1 MLRFSGKIIA
11 FALAQRS
18 QGFQWQDIRDSI
30 RQVFQIQPP
39 SERQM
44 RNWYHQY
51 GGSSTGVEE
60 TVREAL
66 IKAARESIPVV
77 AVATQQIAVQQGIPV
92 LLKALRQ
99 HRDPGVAGVVMI
111 LSTLEQMVG
120 SEAYEKGVEKYQR
133 RRKITGWLNKSERSE
148 L

>member
-1 MLRFSGKIIA
+1 LGFSEKVIA
-11 FALAQRS
+11 FALAERS
-18 QGFQWQDIRDSI
+18 QGFKWRDIRDSI
-30 RQVFQIQPP
+30 RQVFRIQPP

-44 RNWYHQY
+44 RNWYYQY
-51 GGSSTGVEE
+51 GGGSIGTEE

-92 LLKALRQ
+92 FLKALRQ

-120 SEAYEKGVEKYQR
+120 SEAFEKGMEKYQR
-133 RRKITGWLNKSERSE
+133 KRKITGWMNEPE
-148 L
+148 E

>member
-1 MLRFSGKIIA
+1 MRFSEKIIA
-11 FALAQRS
+11 FALAERNR
-18 QGFQWQDIRDSI
+18 GFQWQDIRDSI

-44 RNWYHQY
+44 RTWYHQY
-51 GGSSTGVEE
+51 GGGSIGTEE

-77 AVATQQIAVQQGIPV
+77 AVATHQLAVQQGIPV
-92 LLKALRQ
+92 FLKALRQ

-120 SEAYEKGVEKYQR
+120 SEAFEKGMEKYQR
-133 RRKITGWLNKSERSE
+133 KRKVTGWMNEPE
-148 L
+148 E